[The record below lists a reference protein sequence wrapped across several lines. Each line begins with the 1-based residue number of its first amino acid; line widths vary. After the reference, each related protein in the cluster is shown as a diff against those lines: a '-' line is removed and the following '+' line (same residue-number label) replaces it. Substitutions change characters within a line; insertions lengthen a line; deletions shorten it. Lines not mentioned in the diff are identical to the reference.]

1 MNPADTRDTG
11 IPQEIQTLWDL
22 LPPKKPRGQGLIM
35 ISSFY
40 SPDSDI
46 QNADNAAKADE
57 ACAPDMGESLGEEW
71 AEPHSW
77 GARVNLTSNF
87 VSM

>member
-1 MNPADTRDTG
+1 
-11 IPQEIQTLWDL
+11 
-22 LPPKKPRGQGLIM
+22 M

-40 SPDSDI
+40 SPESDI

-57 ACAPDMGESLGEEW
+57 ACAPDMGESLGEER
-71 AEPHSW
+71 ELPHSW
-77 GARVNLTSNF
+77 GAGGNLTSNF

>member
-1 MNPADTRDTG
+1 
-11 IPQEIQTLWDL
+11 
-22 LPPKKPRGQGLIM
+22 M

-46 QNADNAAKADE
+46 QNAYNAAKADE

-87 VSM
+87 VSMEQYTLEKFSSTQKGRSGLPSAH

>member
-1 MNPADTRDTG
+1 
-11 IPQEIQTLWDL
+11 
-22 LPPKKPRGQGLIM
+22 M

>member
-1 MNPADTRDTG
+1 
-11 IPQEIQTLWDL
+11 
-22 LPPKKPRGQGLIM
+22 M

-40 SPDSDI
+40 SPDSNI
-46 QNADNAAKADE
+46 QNAENGAKADE
-57 ACAPDMGESLGEEW
+57 ACAPDMGESLGEER

-77 GARVNLTSNF
+77 GAWGNLTSNF

>member
-1 MNPADTRDTG
+1 
-11 IPQEIQTLWDL
+11 
-22 LPPKKPRGQGLIM
+22 M

-40 SPDSDI
+40 SSDSDI
-46 QNADNAAKADE
+46 QNTDNAAKADE
-57 ACAPDMGESLGEEW
+57 ACAPDTGESLGEER